1 MTYQLPLVIE
11 EGARHNEL
19 FKYAC
24 SLQARGLED
33 NEITENLLK
42 ASNENCNPPYP
53 KNETIGI
60 IKSVTNQYPKGE
72 KYTEKGKD
80 NNKASYPIK
89 NNSKEPTG
97 ANMEPKEV
105 EEDYSDKEKYRWE
118 KSGPYIYKD
127 KKGSPIFSKTKWEV
141 FERKNNKRVD
151 KFFPYYDF
159 INKHKDLNKLNKKEK
174 SLIYCLDK
182 VEKAKE
188 NNETIYLVE
197 GEKDADNLQ
206 KMGLVAT
213 CFKSSTEKFN
223 KYYKDQFNG
232 IDTIYII
239 PDFDKTG
246 IEALLQRVEELK
258 SIVKNVYVFRW
269 YPSTKIKFD
278 ITDLIEEK
286 NLDEDKLIRVL
297 EDSKE
302 KEIPDYYY
310 KLIDE
315 KMRIN
320 SLQEL
325 YKRLEI
331 VGNNWRK
338 EHKEEDQKA
347 PKIPPYIMA
356 NLIDENC
363 FICLL
368 VAGFDTKNAPISF
381 YNPSEG
387 IYEVNNNIINVMMNC
402 LEKGISKN
410 KQGEIHNQLR
420 ILLERKNQFRQ
431 VESDPNYSI
440 LGNGIYNHKY
450 RMLEPFTPR
459 KVFTSKIATNL
470 NRDQDCPEFKD
481 WSFEKWIGEEI
492 SEKQVGK
499 LALVWQV
506 IASVIQPNRNN
517 KTAFFLY
524 DEKSNTGKS
533 TFSQLLINIVGP
545 ENVST
550 LDLKELE
557 HPFYPSTAEGKAL
570 IVGDDN
576 DRRMYLDKSNNFK
589 RITSGE
595 PMAIQRKGKD
605 GYNTVFNTT
614 IVQSMNGIPRFGTID
629 QGLLNRIVFIGFKH
643 QYTKEKGNLNVNV
656 KREYIKDKRLLEYIV
671 SQAIDMPIDNIE
683 RTDES
688 KKIVSTLADNSD
700 TTIAFVNEM
709 IDKFKS
715 TRLPIQFLFTVY
727 QEWCRNIENVNP
739 KIGRKQFTTRVEE
752 HMEAKGWERK
762 KSMKF
767 TKGFNLDEDIEI
779 LDNIISVNLK
789 NGNKENTVGIYD
801 YYKNIIDKNKPLS
814 AFEKVREVE
823 ED

>member
-239 PDFDKTG
+239 PDFDETG
-246 IEALLQRVEELK
+246 IKSLLQRVKELK
-258 SIVKNVYVFRW
+258 KIVKNIYVFRW
-269 YPSTKIKFD
+269 YPSTKLAYD
-278 ITDLIEEK
+278 ITDLIDEK
-286 NLDEDKLIRVL
+286 NLGKDKLVRVF

-310 KLIDE
+310 LLIDE

-325 YKRLEI
+325 YERLEK
-331 VGNNWRK
+331 VGNNWRQ
-338 EHKEEDQKA
+338 EHKEEDKKA
-347 PKIPPYIMA
+347 PKIPA
-356 NLIDENC
+356 NIIAKMLYENC
-363 FICLL
+363 FISFLK
-368 VAGFDTKNAPISF
+368 TEYNKKNASIII

-387 IYEVNNNIINVMMNC
+387 FYQIDYELINVLMNC
-402 LEKGISKN
+402 LESNI
-410 KQGEIHNQLR
+410 KQTKQNEVLNQLK
-420 ILLERKNQFRQ
+420 ILLKRKNQYRLI
-431 VESDPNYSI
+431 SRDINYVI
-440 LGNGIYNHKY
+440 FKNGIYNKRHES
-450 RMLEPFTPR
+450 LEPHTPR
-459 KVFTSKIATNL
+459 RVFLYKIPHNYNPNIKYKTFDGWDFDDWLNIDISK
-470 NRDQDCPEFKD
+470 
-481 WSFEKWIGEEI
+481 EKPDKIG
-492 SEKQVGK
+492 
-499 LALVWQV
+499 LMWQV
-506 IASVIQPNRNN
+506 FSTIIQPNILN
-517 KTAFFLY
+517 KKAFFIC
-524 DEKSNTGKS
+524 DEKSDTGKS
-533 TFSQLLINIVGP
+533 TLIKLMTYLVGIENTSPLNLVDIEDRFPIFTAENKLLIAG
-545 ENVST
+545 
-550 LDLKELE
+550 
-557 HPFYPSTAEGKAL
+557 Y
-570 IVGDDN
+570 DN
-576 DRRMYLDKSNNFK
+576 DRDDKIPKNKNFK
-589 RITSGE
+589 RIVSGDE
-595 PMAIQRKGKD
+595 IFIETKGVQGHNAK
-605 GYNTVFNTT
+605 FNAT
-614 IVQSMNGIPRFGTID
+614 IVQAMNGIPKYGFID
-629 QGLLNRIVFIGFKH
+629 QGLLNRIRFIVLDK
-643 QYTKEKGNLNVNV
+643 QYKGKEKNPRVIN
-656 KREYIKDKRLLEYIV
+656 EYIKDEELMEYIIYNALKIDPTDIIDTEESQELVKSLESFNDNV
-671 SQAIDMPIDNIE
+671 SGFLSE
-683 RTDES
+683 CLE
-688 KKIVSTLADNSD
+688 
-700 TTIAFVNEM
+700 E
-709 IDKFKS
+709 FKS
-715 TRLPIQFLFTVY
+715 DRIPTKFLYQMFTVWSESTGNY
-727 QEWCRNIENVNP
+727 KNKVN
-739 KIGRKQFTTRVEE
+739 RKQFTNKSSEYMESRGWQYKKNMRINKDFKVHDDIKIINDMISTNIKSNKFETTEGIHKFYAEKIKNPKSSGEPVFVRV
-752 HMEAKGWERK
+752 
-762 KSMKF
+762 
-767 TKGFNLDEDIEI
+767 
-779 LDNIISVNLK
+779 
-789 NGNKENTVGIYD
+789 KEN
-801 YYKNIIDKNKPLS
+801 
-814 AFEKVREVE
+814 
-823 ED
+823 